1 MALVLESKASASE
14 TFSLN
19 DASFEPY
26 GRLLRMLMPTLR
38 GIVVHDGYSN
48 LVWASDEWNL
58 AEYPEIINEAIA
70 NALADSEP
78 FAGIVR
84 TLDED
89 NVVYAFAVRAQR
101 SELLGVVSLIVRLT
115 GTQTEARPLQYVR
128 PLVQPAL
135 ECLRRELSLRSQLGS
150 QEQALGGR
158 ERDLSLMLEMSS
170 RQSAAAS
177 DADEFDLI
185 LKTGIEHMRCALAAL
200 WVPDKNI
207 ELTLTLAAHGSG
219 IAQACAT
226 ASAGLDAAAAAH
238 DRRQPHCQS
247 RERRGRS
254 I

>member
-128 PLVQPAL
+128 PLV
-135 ECLRRELSLRSQLGS
+135 
-150 QEQALGGR
+150 
-158 ERDLSLMLEMSS
+158 RDLSLMLEMSS